1 MLPVAYLLLTVAVYF
16 ISKKIYKR
24 WSYPFLSP
32 VILSMI
38 TIILILEITHI
49 DYTHWM
55 EGNVWLSRML
65 GPATVAFVVPLYKYA
80 SIIKKHAIEIISSLV
95 IGSFAAI
102 VSTVW
107 LGKLMHLDSSILK
120 SLVPRS
126 VTTPIAMDISQTIGG
141 IPSMTAIFVI
151 VTGLTSIMGPFMIRY
166 LKIKSQLAKGTLLG
180 MGAHGM
186 GTAQAYEIGTV
197 EGSVSSLSIIIA
209 GGSTLAL
216 APLVTAW
223 L

>member
-1 MLPVAYLLLTVAVYF
+1 MMAILYLALTIAVYI
-16 ISKKIYKR
+16 ISKKIYQR
-24 WSYPFLSP
+24 WSYPFFSP

-38 TIILILEITHI
+38 GIIAILKLTHL
-49 DYTHWM
+49 DYTEWM
-55 EGNVWLSRML
+55 TGNIWLSKML
-65 GPATVAFVVPLYKYA
+65 GPATVAFVVPLYKFA
-80 SIIKKHAIEIISSLV
+80 PLIKKHFIEIISSLV

-102 VSTVW
+102 VSTVM
-107 LGKLMHLDSSILK
+107 LGKLMHLDPSILK
-120 SLVPRS
+120 SMAPRS

-141 IPSMTAIFVI
+141 IPSMTAIFVVI
-151 VTGLTSIMGPFMIRY
+151 TGLTSVIGPFLIRHM
-166 LKIKSQLAKGTLLG
+166 KIKSQLAKGTLLG

-186 GTAQAYEIGTV
+186 GAAQAYAIGSV